1 MRVEIK
7 NSKDLLKLSNISL
20 PAQGSSLQCI
30 FSAPYTPLSNV
41 ISNEILAVLFGY
53 ISGGKKKKK
62 EKKLLFDVSS
72 VILIQV
78 LFHQK

>member
-7 NSKDLLKLSNISL
+7 NSKDLLKLLNISL
-20 PAQGSSLQCI
+20 PAQGSSLQYI
-30 FSAPYTPLSNV
+30 FSTPYTPLLNV
-41 ISNEILAVLFGY
+41 ISNEILAVLFRY
-53 ISGGKKKKK
+53 ISGGKKKE
-62 EKKLLFDVSS
+62 EKKPLLFDISS